1 MEGSI
6 DLAQAKADFHRTQD
20 PIYKSPHCPVP
31 KHRLH
36 EYERALSHMAALLEE
51 VEELRKKVKETA

>member
-1 MEGSI
+1 MI

-31 KHRLH
+31 RHRLF
-36 EYERALSHMAALLEE
+36 EYERALSHMAGLIEE
-51 VEELRKKVKETA
+51 VERLRKEAR